1 MRRTSVSADLSLI
14 ILAVEMKRC
23 PCNYIMN
30 TVTPVWPWIPGLQ
43 GEQKYKYKFYQ
54 LVLLK
59 GYSWK
64 VFGVKHYSCSKYF
77 VYNLCENRCKIYTF
91 HLMDSDYEE
100 EQNYF
105 SHSSLYF
112 VATLSFSVCWWP
124 SSVMF
129 TPGWYQ
135 NVIDDHQ
142 HREYDFH
149 LSNGSFTFLSR
160 YQERPSLSQS
170 PVDRTRAKSFST
182 SPSMMDQTLV
192 LMLCWM
198 LSRQQGENLSRKLG
212 SKD

>member
-1 MRRTSVSADLSLI
+1 M
-14 ILAVEMKRC
+14 
-23 PCNYIMN
+23 
-30 TVTPVWPWIPGLQ
+30 
-43 GEQKYKYKFYQ
+43 
-54 LVLLK
+54 K

-64 VFGVKHYSCSKYF
+64 VFGVRHYSCSKYF

-105 SHSSLYF
+105 SPSSLYF

-149 LSNGSFTFLSR
+149 LSNGSFTFLSSKESKQWLEKQWMR
-160 YQERPSLSQS
+160 NSDKSLGIF
-170 PVDRTRAKSFST
+170 T
-182 SPSMMDQTLV
+182 
-192 LMLCWM
+192 
-198 LSRQQGENLSRKLG
+198 ENCTISNV
-212 SKD
+212 